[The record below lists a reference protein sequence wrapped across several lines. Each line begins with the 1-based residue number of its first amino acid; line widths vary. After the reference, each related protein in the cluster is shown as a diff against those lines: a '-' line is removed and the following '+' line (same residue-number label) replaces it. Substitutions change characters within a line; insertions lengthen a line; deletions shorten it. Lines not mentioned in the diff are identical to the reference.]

1 MCADLP
7 RQHQGRGRQGT
18 GADEQDPCISIYPGA
33 VEFAADG
40 FQQATQVAAHLAGF
54 MQHALAKVLLQFAEG
69 LHRRVAQ
76 AQAERLQRRV
86 VRIGLPLRPAAIL
99 PDQSAQTVELAPED
113 LVAAATLAGID
124 GEQANLAFQFAEGF
138 QQRCASLH
146 GMASWRR

>member
-1 MCADLP
+1 
-7 RQHQGRGRQGT
+7 
-18 GADEQDPCISIYPGA
+18 
-33 VEFAADG
+33 
-40 FQQATQVAAHLAGF
+40 

-76 AQAERLQRRV
+76 AQTERLQRRI